1 MSQEGIGM
9 EKQLIE
15 WFEWF
20 HKNPELSYEEYNT
33 TAKIR
38 EILTQAGLEI
48 LPFELE
54 TGLVAVI
61 RGKEPGPVSALR
73 CDIDAL
79 PIVEETELS
88 YASCHEGKMHAC
100 GHDFHI
106 TAGLGCA
113 LLLNE
118 RKEELAGT
126 VKIIFQPAEES
137 SLGALKILETPVMED
152 VEEIWGIH
160 ADPTNEAGVLGIRE
174 GSVSAAVDRFVVTV
188 KGNSCHGAHPD
199 DGVDPIPVAAAIV
212 QAFQTIV
219 TRNINA
225 FHPGLISVTRME
237 AGNTWNV
244 IPESAVLEGTVR
256 TMDRKDR
263 VLVEKR
269 MKEIAEN
276 TAKAYGAEAEVKWI
290 PGPPAVFNDALMV
303 EKSIQTAHE
312 CGFDVVPEEASM
324 GGDDFSFYEERIPG
338 CYIKIGTGK
347 GQLIHQPGFQV
358 NEKVIWPTV
367 KFLTKLL
374 NC

>member
-1 MSQEGIGM
+1 M

-61 RGKEPGPVSALR
+61 RGKGPGLVSALR
-73 CDIDAL
+73 CEIDAL

-244 IPESAVLEGTVR
+244 IPESAQLE
-256 TMDRKDR
+256 
-263 VLVEKR
+263 
-269 MKEIAEN
+269 
-276 TAKAYGAEAEVKWI
+276 
-290 PGPPAVFNDALMV
+290 
-303 EKSIQTAHE
+303 
-312 CGFDVVPEEASM
+312 
-324 GGDDFSFYEERIPG
+324 
-338 CYIKIGTGK
+338 
-347 GQLIHQPGFQV
+347 
-358 NEKVIWPTV
+358 
-367 KFLTKLL
+367 
-374 NC
+374 